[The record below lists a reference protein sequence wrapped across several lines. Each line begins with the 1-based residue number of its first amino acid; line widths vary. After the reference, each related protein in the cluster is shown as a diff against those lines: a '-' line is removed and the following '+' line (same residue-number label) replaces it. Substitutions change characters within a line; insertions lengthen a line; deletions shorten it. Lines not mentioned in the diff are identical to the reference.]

1 MFTIYGY
8 RFAVSVLLR
17 ADGTGRIPNR
27 SDGPSMTPT
36 VSIVIP
42 TFNGEAF
49 LDQTLANV
57 RKQGFADWE
66 IIAVDDGSGDGTM
79 DILRRNLEHI

>member
-1 MFTIYGY
+1 
-8 RFAVSVLLR
+8 
-17 ADGTGRIPNR
+17 
-27 SDGPSMTPT
+27 MTPT

-49 LDQTLANV
+49 LDQTLASV

-79 DILRRNLEHI
+79 DILRRNLERIQFSHDHIRQRRSSFGIRPA